1 MVNETAKEG
10 FHRLAFGGIHDAV
23 RLLFCEEV
31 NPRTLKNMDL
41 FAVSEIRR
49 PKNGGMEIRFFDR
62 IEALRLLSELEASG
76 SGAQALLSAI
86 ESGAAALVVV
96 LALRSNDQTTSQVL
110 VEQTAIPIEQT
121 LAQEDTVAT
130 VVFMRTATVIWC
142 P

>member
-1 MVNETAKEG
+1 MQKMS
-10 FHRLAFGGIHDAV
+10 FRIHLFSITHIKKSLIQKNIS
-23 RLLFCEEV
+23 LLFCEEV

-86 ESGAAALVVV
+86 ESGAAALK
-96 LALRSNDQTTSQVL
+96 DGDK
-110 VEQTAIPIEQT
+110 P
-121 LAQEDTVAT
+121 
-130 VVFMRTATVIWC
+130 
-142 P
+142 

>member
-1 MVNETAKEG
+1 MEKVSLLRETFLRFGDMGEETNRRAKKRTPFGASKLSERMWNMVNETAKEG

-86 ESGAAALVVV
+86 ESGAAALK
-96 LALRSNDQTTSQVL
+96 DGDK
-110 VEQTAIPIEQT
+110 P
-121 LAQEDTVAT
+121 
-130 VVFMRTATVIWC
+130 
-142 P
+142 